1 MKKENF
7 KNVSMYEETITEKM
21 EKAFGLSTN
30 VATETV
36 GEITTEYYSFFTDK
50 KGKDGKPVSTEIQIR
65 DKKAIATLR
74 NIDVFIG
81 MTSLSIKGLVCEISR
96 LDSKI
101 AKEAVNSDVVGM
113 LSKIYPTYSKTTL
126 QLYRRVGLMFVDR
139 TKDGYFYRAG
149 IPQTVSVNNL
159 SVVLALATK
168 KKNLEELTEK
178 ELESLYQSFY
188 ADYIATGKINLT
200 STQSA
205 LKKAVHDITESENA
219 IDGSAKDITEE
230 KTEEKT
236 EETEVIEETERK
248 DNIVEFKESL
258 VHFSEIFKGNGNIL
272 ASISDILKEL
282 ALLEE
287 NND

>member
-1 MKKENF
+1 MKKNEIIE
-7 KNVSMYEETITEKM
+7 KSITEKM
-21 EKAFGLSTN
+21 EEAFGLSTN

-96 LDSKI
+96 LESKI
-101 AKEAVNSDVVGM
+101 AKESVNSDVVGM
-113 LSKIYPTYSKTTL
+113 LAKIYPTYSKTTL

-139 TKDGYFYRAG
+139 SKDGYFYRAG

-168 KKNLEELTEK
+168 KKNLEELSEK
-178 ELESLYQSFY
+178 DLESLYQSFY
-188 ADYIATGKINLT
+188 AEYIATGKINLT
-200 STQSA
+200 ATQSA

-219 IDGSAKDITEE
+219 IDGSAKDVSEE
-230 KTEEKT
+230 KTETETETEVT
-236 EETEVIEETERK
+236 EETEKK
-248 DNIVEFKESL
+248 DNIVSFKEQL
-258 VHFSEIFKGNGNIL
+258 VYYSEVFKGNGNIL

-287 NND
+287 SNT

>member
-1 MKKENF
+1 MKKNEIIE
-7 KNVSMYEETITEKM
+7 KSITEKM
-21 EKAFGLSTN
+21 EEAFGLSTN
-30 VATETV
+30 VTTETV
-36 GEITTEYYSFFTDK
+36 GDITTEYYSFFTDK
-50 KGKDGKPVSTEIQIR
+50 KGKDGKTTNTEIQIR
-65 DKKAIATLR
+65 DKATVATLH

-81 MTSLSIKGLVCEISR
+81 MNALSTKGPVCEISK
-96 LDSKI
+96 LNAKI
-101 AKEAVNSDVVGM
+101 AKETVNSDVVGM
-113 LSKIYPTYSKTTL
+113 LAKIYPTYSKTTL

-139 TKDGYFYRAG
+139 TKAGYFYRAG

-188 ADYIATGKINLT
+188 ADYIATGKLNLT
-200 STQSA
+200 ATQSA

-219 IDGSAKDITEE
+219 IDGTSKDVTDE
-230 KTEEKT
+230 KPEEKT
-236 EETEVIEETERK
+236 EETEVTEETEKK
-248 DNIVEFKESL
+248 DNIVEFKEQL
-258 VHFSEIFKGNGNIL
+258 VHFSEVFKGNGNIL

-287 NND
+287 QNS

>member
-1 MKKENF
+1 MKKNEIIE
-7 KNVSMYEETITEKM
+7 KSITEKM
-21 EKAFGLSTN
+21 EEAFGLSTN
-30 VATETV
+30 ITTETV
-36 GEITTEYYSFFTDK
+36 GDLTTEYYSFFTDK

-96 LDSKI
+96 LESKI
-101 AKEAVNSDVVGM
+101 AKESVNSDVVGM
-113 LSKIYPTYSKTTL
+113 LAKIYPTYSKTTL

-188 ADYIATGKINLT
+188 ADYIATGKLNLT
-200 STQSA
+200 ATQSA
-205 LKKAVHDITESENA
+205 LKKAVHDISVSENA
-219 IDGSAKDITEE
+219 IDGTAKDVTGEKTGE
-230 KTEEKT
+230 KTE
-236 EETEVIEETERK
+236 TEVTEETERK
-248 DNIVEFKESL
+248 DDIVSFKEQL
-258 VHFSEIFKGNGNIL
+258 VYFSEVFKGNGNIL

-287 NND
+287 HNS